1 MKTNIL
7 PIKALLAVLAAIIFL
22 PIGVGAAC
30 MAFAVTGL
38 IAVFLGDYG
47 RSIEPLRASA
57 QVLPFRA
64 PARAAALVP
73 EAA

>member
-22 PIGVGAAC
+22 PTGVGAC

-38 IAVFLGDYG
+38 LAVFLGDYG

-57 QVLPFRA
+57 RILPFRA
-64 PARAAALVP
+64 PARPAALVP